1 MDDIKKWVNQ
11 GTLRAVVIEPHVHG
25 VRVTI
30 KEGFG
35 YDTSVTSVAG
45 TIQEGFKVCLTILPQ
60 AQMNWNKQEIER
72 TQKEIYNKESELKA
86 MMDKLNTLKE
96 ELSKNK
102 DDSPEDTC
110 PQCETPMKTVM
121 GDRADLSYGE
131 IKECPYCGYR
141 N

>member
-11 GTLRAVVIEPHVHG
+11 GTFRSVTIEPHCHG

-35 YDTSVTSVAG
+35 YNTSVTPVAG
-45 TIQEGFKVCLTILPQ
+45 TIQDGFKVCLTILPQ

-72 TQKEIYNKESELKA
+72 TQKEIDNKKSELKT
-86 MMDKLNTLKE
+86 MIDKFNTLKE
-96 ELSKNK
+96 ELSMNK
-102 DDSPEDTC
+102 DDSHEDTC

-131 IKECPYCGYR
+131 IKECPDCGYS